1 MRDWTSENES
11 HDPQCRERHG
21 TRCSQCG
28 ERYHEDEITYI
39 DGKTICCDCLKEY
52 IEEYGK
58 EHAEDFI
65 EDFISANLDAR
76 AEDFWKND
84 LDEQTKKRLMR
95 NIYQEEKRM
104 RRMSNLHNI
113 EQADRDFCL
122 SSDDYSEFVRERLCW

>member
-28 ERYHEDEITYI
+28 ERYHEDDITYI
-39 DGKTICCDCLKEY
+39 DGKAICCDCLKEY

-84 LDEQTKKRLMR
+84 LDEQTKKNGCVVCPTFVILSRQ
-95 NIYQEEKRM
+95 IETSAYHRM
-104 RRMSNLHNI
+104 ITASL
-113 EQADRDFCL
+113 
-122 SSDDYSEFVRERLCW
+122 

>member
-1 MRDWTSENES
+1 MY
-11 HDPQCRERHG
+11 Q
-21 TRCSQCG
+21 
-28 ERYHEDEITYI
+28 EDDITYI
-39 DGKTICCDCLKEY
+39 DGKAICCDCLKEY

>member
-28 ERYHEDEITYI
+28 ERYHEDDITYI
-39 DGKTICCDCLKEY
+39 DGKAICCDCLKEY

-84 LDEQTKKRLMR
+84 LDEQTKKRLLR
-95 NIYQEEKRM
+95 TIYQQEKQMHRAC
-104 RRMSNLHNI
+104 RLKNI
-113 EQADRDFCL
+113 EQADYDFCL
-122 SSDDYSEFVRERLCW
+122 SSDNYTDFVKEQIL